1 MTPTKIKTGAK
12 KMGRFSVEF
21 EIVNR
26 ADVNLAQRGFLP
38 PEKIRRVKLQGVV
51 DCGATRLVLP
61 QRAVKQLGLEPTGTI
76 QVRYADRRQAV
87 RPTVED
93 VQVELLGRRGTFT
106 ASIEPRRRTALIGAI
121 VLEDLDFLIDPLLM
135 RLVPRDPKTIISEEE

>member
-1 MTPTKIKTGAK
+1 MTPTKAKAGAK

-21 EIVNR
+21 EVVNR
-26 ADVNLAQRGFLP
+26 EDVYRAKIGILP
-38 PEKIRRVKLQGVV
+38 QAKIRRVRLLGLV
-51 DCGATRLVLP
+51 DNGASRLVLP
-61 QRAVKQLGLEPTGTI
+61 QRVVKQLGLEPTGTI
-76 QVRYADRRQAV
+76 KVRYADRRQVV